1 MSVTNEAEKEAVKV
15 LRKLS
20 TEKGFVAST
29 MDRDNYYRVWGRD
42 GVVSVLAALA
52 TGEEDLIQTSKQ
64 TLKTLTRFQDHT
76 GRIVSNV
83 SLDGEQISYGTT
95 VGRIDSTLWYVI
107 GMVRYTNVTGDR
119 VFLDEH
125 KENVERALLYLECL
139 ELNGRGLLYIP
150 QGADWADEYSQDGY
164 VLFDQLL
171 YLIAL
176 TLYGEYSNQGY
187 YKEKAT
193 RLRDI
198 VRINYVPKEEH
209 KEHPLVYHKALYT
222 KMIESYIPPTPLA
235 SFSPHRIYRHKDIFA
250 ISLFMMLELAD
261 KEACREIIDNLDKE
275 CTGTN
280 FPIAPAFCPVIQ
292 EDDPDWK
299 RLESNYLFRFKNKPF
314 EFHNGGRWPMVHG
327 FYLASGNHDLE
338 TQLTEFASVLSRDN
352 YSFSEFYHGRD
363 CTPMGIAPLGFS
375 AAGYLI
381 AHHAVLNH
389 VKPFGSL
396 V

>member
-1 MSVTNEAEKEAVKV
+1 MSVIDEAEKEAVKA
-15 LRKLS
+15 LKSLS

-29 MDRDNYYRVWGRD
+29 RDRDNYYRVWGRD
-42 GVVSVLAALA
+42 GVISTLAALA
-52 TGEEDLIQTSKQ
+52 TGDEDLIETSK
-64 TLKTLTRFQDHT
+64 KTLETLTQYQDKT

-83 SLDGEQISYGTT
+83 SLDGEKISYGTT

-107 GMVRYTNVTGDR
+107 GMVRYAVVTGDFA
-119 VFLDEH
+119 FLDER
-125 KENVERALLYLECL
+125 KKNVEQALFYLECL

-150 QGADWADEYSQDGY
+150 QGADWADEYIQEGY

-176 TLYGEYSNQGY
+176 TLYGNYSDTTH
-187 YKEKAT
+187 YKEKALH
-193 RLRDI
+193 LRDI
-198 VRINYVPKEEH
+198 IRINYVPQEEH
-209 KEHPLVYHKALYT
+209 KENPLVYHKALYA

-235 SFSPHRIYRHKDIFA
+235 SFSPNRIYRHKDIFA
-250 ISLFMMLELAD
+250 ISLFMMLGLAD
-261 KEACREIIDNLDKE
+261 KEACRDIIDNLDKE

-292 EDDPDWK
+292 ESDPDWN
-299 RLESNYLFRFKNKPF
+299 RLESNFLFRFKNKPF

-327 FYLASGNHDLE
+327 FYLASGNHDLR
-338 TQLTEFASVLSRDN
+338 TQLGEFAMILSRDN

-363 CTPMGIAPLGFS
+363 CVPMGIAPLAFS

-381 AHHAVLNH
+381 AHHAVINH
-389 VKPFGSL
+389 IKPFGDI